1 MQKTNYGPIIFEG
14 IDCDECN
21 VILHG
26 STIYI
31 TFISQK
37 VLLVA
42 FCLFTNSFIK
52 FSIKKM
58 VYKLTVTIYWYH
70 FNDISNV

>member
-1 MQKTNYGPIIFEG
+1 MQKTNYGPLIFEG

-21 VILHG
+21 IILHG
-26 STIYI
+26 STIDI